1 VPDNEESIEKAL
13 RERDAAEHEVEKL
26 RLSVQRMA
34 KDLKSRMLDVSKEEL
49 ERQRLLDDK
58 ANVR

>member
-1 VPDNEESIEKAL
+1 
-13 RERDAAEHEVEKL
+13 
-26 RLSVQRMA
+26 MA
-34 KDLKSRMLDVSKEEL
+34 KDLKSRMIDVSKEEL